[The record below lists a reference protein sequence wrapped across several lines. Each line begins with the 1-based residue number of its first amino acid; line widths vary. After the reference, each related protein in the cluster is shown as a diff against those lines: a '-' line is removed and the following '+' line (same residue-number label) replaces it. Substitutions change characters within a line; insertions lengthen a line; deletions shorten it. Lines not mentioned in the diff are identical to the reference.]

1 MKLVIENIKFD
12 FDKGIKLLKL
22 KYKECPF
29 PNTYISE
36 IWNDVIPATFSE
48 IAKYE
53 NLEERR
59 VGILCLGLERLVK
72 EVNPELIDTQTL
84 DKTTSWV
91 NSKGEYEMISFTD
104 TYRLFK
110 VRGDYFNDGI
120 KGHWRTV
127 GDCYFV
133 QFKDTSTDREYML
146 WVDLRSVY
154 RTNNDDRWDFTD
166 IIEKVNAIDC
176 IAWSIQ
182 TDIALGNIEKI
193 VRQGD
198 CIMIKPLDA
207 SKERTRVRHLT
218 TMEYKTLLVAES

>member
-1 MKLVIENIKFD
+1 
-12 FDKGIKLLKL
+12 
-22 KYKECPF
+22 
-29 PNTYISE
+29 
-36 IWNDVIPATFSE
+36 
-48 IAKYE
+48 
-53 NLEERR
+53 
-59 VGILCLGLERLVK
+59 
-72 EVNPELIDTQTL
+72 
-84 DKTTSWV
+84 
-91 NSKGEYEMISFTD
+91 
-104 TYRLFK
+104 
-110 VRGDYFNDGI
+110 
-120 KGHWRTV
+120 
-127 GDCYFV
+127 
-133 QFKDTSTDREYML
+133 ML

-154 RTNNDDRWDFTD
+154 RTNNDERWDFTD